1 MKCRFRDIHILLGS
15 LLIFIGVV
23 SIVHGIKKTHQEN
36 VGGLGTLSPKDAF
49 WQLSLLI
56 ASRSVEKI
64 AESLSDVVPEKA
76 QAIVQEIIQDEQ
88 STLTRNDELELI
100 FALALQYPNQLK
112 EQALFFD
119 LIAKNKDLYVG
130 GAPILFIAAK
140 SDYQRVV
147 PALLE
152 WAQIHK
158 KELLD
163 ELSKETLLYII
174 KYNKFQEF
182 VRLYDYGLLLAPEQ
196 ATELLW
202 QAVNN
207 NNSAQFV
214 LFLVDVGA
222 DINYVYKNR
231 YTSLIR
237 ATELNNYDV
246 VKAILNAIK
255 QRSKNKKAM
264 IRAVNMIPDPAVGS
278 ALQIA
283 VRNQFG
289 KIDLLLREYG
299 ARE

>member
-182 VRLYDYGLLLAPEQ
+182 VLLYDYGLLLAPEQ

>member
-1 MKCRFRDIHILLGS
+1 M
-15 LLIFIGVV
+15 
-23 SIVHGIKKTHQEN
+23 
-36 VGGLGTLSPKDAF
+36 
-49 WQLSLLI
+49 
-56 ASRSVEKI
+56 
-64 AESLSDVVPEKA
+64 
-76 QAIVQEIIQDEQ
+76 QEIIQDEQ